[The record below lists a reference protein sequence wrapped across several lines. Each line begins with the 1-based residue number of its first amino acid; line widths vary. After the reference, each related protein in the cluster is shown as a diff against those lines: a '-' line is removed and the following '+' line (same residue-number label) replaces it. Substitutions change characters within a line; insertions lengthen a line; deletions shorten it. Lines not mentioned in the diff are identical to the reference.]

1 MAEIDTPYL
10 GTTRATFLEALK
22 TRYLPGI
29 HQQFSSE
36 NLFYRIF
43 DRSYEYVS
51 GSLVQLSLAVRRS
64 SGFGAIPREGRLPDP
79 HNRGR
84 ALMEFPVRYLYGG
97 FQISG
102 PVMSKSR
109 DAAGAFAD
117 ALDESIE
124 NLVEDC
130 MHGMDRIFTA
140 DGSGR
145 IAIITDVT
153 DANVGIFSA
162 REVFDLADQGR
173 ILPHVYDGDMVAIV
187 DANAVGNPATVTF
200 ADEATVGGIRHFM
213 VDEVD
218 HGAKTFRLR
227 LLNVNTGLPDTG
239 TDLDFSA
246 SVEVGDA
253 VVRVISARDRDA
265 YASAALLE
273 RTNYHGGED
282 IGGGGAFP
290 AGGGQKEPMGMA
302 GLCADTNPF
311 HHYDALGAVAANM
324 DPAGLPGAPLQNVS
338 AIHGYW
344 RANINDPLAGLRTL
358 DDLMMQEAHDLM
370 EEIGNARLEF
380 ILTSYGVRRAY
391 KALAGQ
397 DRRFDKTLEFDLG
410 QSALDFNGAP
420 LIAERYVSPGRMYF
434 LDRSPL
440 VIAME
445 DDWHWIEKDNS
456 VLYRVPRYD
465 KFGAD
470 LGSAFEFCVKR
481 RNALAMLGSI
491 REF

>member
-1 MAEIDTPYL
+1 MADIDTPYL
-10 GTTRATFLEALK
+10 GTTRASFLEALK

-43 DRSYEYVS
+43 DRTYEYVS
-51 GSLVQLSLAVRRS
+51 GSIVQLSMAVRRS

-79 HNRGR
+79 HQRGR

-102 PVMSKSR
+102 PVMSASR
-109 DAAGAFAD
+109 DAAGAFAS
-117 ALDESIE
+117 ALNESIE

-153 DANVGIFSA
+153 DANVGRFAA

-187 DANAVGNPATVTF
+187 DANAGGNPATVTF
-200 ADEATVGGIRHFM
+200 LDEATVGGIRHFI
-213 VDEVD
+213 VVESD
-218 HGAKTFRLR
+218 HAAKTFKLE
-227 LLNVNTGLPDTG
+227 LLDAATGEGDG
-239 TDLDFSA
+239 VDLDFSA
-246 SVEVGDA
+246 TAEEGDA
-253 VVRVISARDRDA
+253 VVRVVSARDRDA
-265 YASAALLE
+265 FASAALLE
-273 RTNYHGGED
+273 RTNYHGGND
-282 IGGGGAFP
+282 IGAGNVHP
-290 AGGGQKEPMGMA
+290 ANGGQKEPMGMA
-302 GLCADTNPF
+302 GLCADVNPF
-311 HHYDALGAVAANM
+311 YHYDALGASAATM
-324 DPAGLPGAPLQNVS
+324 DPDGMPGAPLQNVS
-338 AIHGYW
+338 VIHGYW
-344 RANINDPLAGLRTL
+344 RANVNDPLAGLRTL

-391 KALAGQ
+391 KALAGA
-397 DRRFDKTLEFDLG
+397 DRRFDKTLDFDLG
-410 QSALDFNGAP
+410 QRALDFNGAP
-420 LIAERYVSPGRMYF
+420 LIAERYVSPGRLY
-434 LDRSPL
+434 LVDRAPL

-445 DDWHWIEKDNS
+445 DDWHWIEEDNS
-456 VLYRVPRYD
+456 VLFRVPRYD

-470 LGSAFEFCVKR
+470 LGTAFEFCTKR
-481 RNALAMLGSI
+481 RNALAMIGSI